1 MLLSKGIAATLL
13 LQALECIFY
22 LRTERSVFTA
32 VAAWGSTHQRK
43 IALMEQSSI
52 THTCGV

>member
-22 LRTERSVFTA
+22 LRTERSAFTVA
-32 VAAWGSTHQRK
+32 AAWGSTHQRK